1 MLFQTIGSL
10 ISIAG
15 RGSLAATE
23 LGESVMADPDD
34 TKRENPGSSERKQKP
49 SAAQPELYTI
59 TFDAG
64 TGEVVKFE
72 RIDAN
77 GVRQDLSESDRT
89 RLAAEKNEG
98 RLGGIIE
105 QAFEAGIACVLG
117 GRADLDDERES
128 EEEAELRRLLLRQLI
143 EHSPAARYMQ
153 RDAMSR
159 AALRTLIQANLAR
172 LPPRT
177 TH

>member
-1 MLFQTIGSL
+1 MFFGDYRISHQDRGTGSF
-10 ISIAG
+10 
-15 RGSLAATE
+15 AATK
-23 LGESVMADPDD
+23 LGDAIMADPDD
-34 TKRENPGSSERKQKP
+34 TKRENPASSERKQKP
-49 SAAQPELYTI
+49 SARQPELFTI
-59 TFDAG
+59 TFDAE

-72 RIDAN
+72 RIDAS
-77 GVRQDLSESDRT
+77 GVRQDLSESDRA

-98 RLGGIIE
+98 RLGGILE
-105 QAFEAGIACVLG
+105 QVFEAGISCVLG

-153 RDAMSR
+153 RDVMSR
-159 AALRTLIQANLAR
+159 AALRTLIQANLAHR
-172 LPPRT
+172 PSRA

>member
-1 MLFQTIGSL
+1 
-10 ISIAG
+10 
-15 RGSLAATE
+15 
-23 LGESVMADPDD
+23 MADPDD
-34 TKRENPGSSERKQKP
+34 KRESQASSERKQNP
-49 SAAQPELYTI
+49 AATQPELFTI
-59 TFDAG
+59 TFDAR
-64 TGEVVKFE
+64 TGEVVKLE

-89 RLAAEKNEG
+89 RLATEKNED

-105 QAFEAGIACVLG
+105 QVFEAGIACVLG
-117 GRADLDDERES
+117 GRADLEDERES

-153 RDAMSR
+153 RDLISR

-172 LPPRT
+172 LPPQT

>member
-1 MLFQTIGSL
+1 
-10 ISIAG
+10 
-15 RGSLAATE
+15 
-23 LGESVMADPDD
+23 MADPND

-49 SAAQPELYTI
+49 SATQPELFTI
-59 TFDAG
+59 TFDAR

-72 RIDAN
+72 RVDAN
-77 GVRQDLSESDRT
+77 GVRQDLSESDRA
-89 RLAAEKNEG
+89 RLTGEKNEG
-98 RLGGIIE
+98 RLGGILE
-105 QAFEAGIACVLG
+105 QAFEAGISCVLG
-117 GRADLDDERES
+117 GRGNLEDERES

-153 RDAMSR
+153 QDVMSR

-172 LPPRT
+172 HPPRA

>member
-1 MLFQTIGSL
+1 LEIIGSL
-10 ISIAG
+10 IRIAG
-15 RGSLAATE
+15 RRPFAATE

-34 TKRENPGSSERKQKP
+34 TKRENPASSERKQKP
-49 SAAQPELYTI
+49 SATQPELFTI
-59 TFDAG
+59 IFDAG

-77 GVRQDLSESDRT
+77 GIRQDLSESDRT
-89 RLAAEKNEG
+89 RLATEKNEG
-98 RLGGIIE
+98 RLGGILE
-105 QAFEAGIACVLG
+105 QVFEAGISCVLG
-117 GRADLDDERES
+117 GKADLEDERES

-153 RDAMSR
+153 RDVMSR
-159 AALRTLIQANLAR
+159 AALRTLIQANLSR
-172 LPPRT
+172 PSPQT

>member
-1 MLFQTIGSL
+1 
-10 ISIAG
+10 
-15 RGSLAATE
+15 
-23 LGESVMADPDD
+23 MAEPDD
-34 TKRENPGSSERKQKP
+34 TKRESSTGSERKQKT
-49 SAAQPELYTI
+49 SAAKPELFTI
-59 TFDAG
+59 TFDAK

-77 GVRQDLSESDRT
+77 GAYQELSETDRT

-98 RLGGIIE
+98 RLGGIVE

-117 GRADLDDERES
+117 GRAYQDDERES
-128 EEEAELRRLLLRQLI
+128 KEEAELRRLLLRQLI

-153 RDAMSR
+153 REVMSR
-159 AALRTLIQANLAR
+159 AALQALIQANLAR
-172 LPPRT
+172 RPSRA

>member
-1 MLFQTIGSL
+1 
-10 ISIAG
+10 
-15 RGSLAATE
+15 
-23 LGESVMADPDD
+23 MAEPDD
-34 TKRENPGSSERKQKP
+34 TKREPSTGSERKQKT
-49 SAAQPELYTI
+49 SAAKPELFTI
-59 TFDAG
+59 TFDAK

-77 GVRQDLSESDRT
+77 GVCQELSETDRA

-98 RLGGIIE
+98 RLGGIVE

-117 GRADLDDERES
+117 GRALPDDERES

-153 RDAMSR
+153 RDVMSR
-159 AALRTLIQANLAR
+159 AALQALIQATLAR
-172 LPPRT
+172 RPSRA

>member
-1 MLFQTIGSL
+1 MRRQIIGSL
-10 ISIAG
+10 IRIAG
-15 RGSLAATE
+15 RGSLAATK
-23 LGESVMADPDD
+23 LGALVMADPDD
-34 TKRENPGSSERKQKP
+34 TKRETPPPSERKHKP
-49 SAAQPELYTI
+49 SAKQPELFSI

-72 RIDAN
+72 RIDTN
-77 GVRQDLSESDRT
+77 GVRQDLSENDRT
-89 RLAAEKNEG
+89 RLAAEKSEG
-98 RLGGIIE
+98 RLGGILE
-105 QAFEAGIACVLG
+105 QAFEAGISCVLG
-117 GRADLDDERES
+117 GRANLEDEQES

-153 RDAMSR
+153 RDVMSR
-159 AALRTLIQANLAR
+159 AALRTLIQTNLAR

>member
-1 MLFQTIGSL
+1 
-10 ISIAG
+10 
-15 RGSLAATE
+15 
-23 LGESVMADPDD
+23 MADPDD
-34 TKRENPGSSERKQKP
+34 TKRETPAPSERKHKP
-49 SAAQPELYTI
+49 SAKPELFSI

-89 RLAAEKNEG
+89 RLAAEKSEG
-98 RLGGIIE
+98 RLGGILE
-105 QAFEAGIACVLG
+105 QAFEAGISCVLG
-117 GRADLDDERES
+117 GGANLQDEQES

-153 RDAMSR
+153 RDVMSR
-159 AALRTLIQANLAR
+159 AALRTLIQTNLAR
-172 LPPRT
+172 HPPRT

>member
-1 MLFQTIGSL
+1 
-10 ISIAG
+10 
-15 RGSLAATE
+15 
-23 LGESVMADPDD
+23 MADPDD
-34 TKRENPGSSERKQKP
+34 KRENRASSERKQNP
-49 SAAQPELYTI
+49 SATQPELFTI
-59 TFDAG
+59 TFDAR

-89 RLAAEKNEG
+89 RLAAEKNED
-98 RLGGIIE
+98 RFGGIIE
-105 QAFEAGIACVLG
+105 RAFEAGIACVLG
-117 GRADLDDERES
+117 GRADLDDERESEEDDERES

-153 RDAMSR
+153 RDVMSR
-159 AALRTLIQANLAR
+159 AALRTLIQTNLAR
-172 LPPRT
+172 HPPRT